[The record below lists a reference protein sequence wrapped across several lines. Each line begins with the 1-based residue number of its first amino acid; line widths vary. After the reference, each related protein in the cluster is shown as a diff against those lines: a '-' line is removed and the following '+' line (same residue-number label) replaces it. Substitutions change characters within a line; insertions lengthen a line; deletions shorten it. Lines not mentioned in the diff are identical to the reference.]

1 MTVEAWFILAI
12 AVTSTISAMMVLHEY
27 LTDRA
32 ARKAAEKEIRERDMI
47 SRKERLKRELIEH
60 NREQLALE
68 YLNKKGAKKN
78 A

>member
-32 ARKAAEKEIRERDMI
+32 ARTAAEKEIRERDMI

-68 YLNKKGAKKN
+68 YLNQKH
-78 A
+78 